1 MSMTWECNICSTN
14 DKIYLQKGEEICQYD
29 LESSSWR
36 VFHTIP
42 YASGCSAMAILY
54 NKMYCIGG
62 DTDECIY
69 VFDLNEN
76 LNTSIEIN
84 LPSSGRFTGRWSVSA
99 ASFGGRL
106 LVLGGYFAMN
116 NTDYSDDLYDPKD
129 DDATD
134 KINIFN
140 PSTSLF
146 QEDERLME
154 RRAGPGVCALDG
166 KLYVIGGHAQQGDD
180 DCDVMVTK
188 SSVECLHFEGRDLVR
203 TTIKPMSTPRMR
215 PAVAGYNGKLYVIGG
230 LEDVNP
236 DHTYSDSIEVY
247 NPVSKTWT
255 TLDEKLT
262 AGTRVISN
270 ASLIELVWH

>member
-14 DKIYLQKGEEICQYD
+14 DKIYLQKGEDICQYD
-29 LESSSWR
+29 LESSSWS

-42 YASGCSAMAILY
+42 YAYGCSAMAILY

-69 VFDLNEN
+69 AFDLNAN
-76 LNTSIEIN
+76 QNTQIETQKIK
-84 LPSSGRFTGRWSVSA
+84 LPSSGRFSGRLSVGA
-99 ASFGGRL
+99 AAFGGRL
-106 LVLGGYFAMN
+106 LVLGGYFGIN
-116 NTDYSDDLYDPKD
+116 DTDYYDDLYNPKD

-134 KINIFN
+134 KINIFD

-146 QEDERLME
+146 QEDDRLME
-154 RRAGPGVCALDG
+154 RRAGAGVCALDG
-166 KLYVIGGHAQQGDD
+166 KLYVIGGHCQHDLYGQGDD

-188 SSVECLHFEGRDLVR
+188 SSVECLHFEGRDMVR
-203 TTIKPMSTPRMR
+203 STIKPMSKPRMR

-230 LEDVNP
+230 LEDVDP

-247 NPVSKTWT
+247 DPANNTWT
-255 TLDEKLT
+255 TLGEKL
-262 AGTRVISN
+262 ARH
-270 ASLIELVWH
+270 L